1 MAARAASVTPV
12 HPQDGLRE
20 SDLIDYITGN
30 DPNLT
35 FIQTIGIGGQGQVHI
50 VHPDPQDTS
59 NK

>member
-12 HPQDGLRE
+12 HGQDGLRE

-35 FIQTIGIGGQGQVHI
+35 FIRTIGIGGQGQVHI
-50 VHPDPQDTS
+50 VSPPIMHV
-59 NK
+59 